1 MLDKA
6 YQSSERI
13 NSNTNNTGDT
23 SGGANDTN
31 AGYEDPQEI
40 SRRRILRY
48 LLASILVIFALISVF
63 MFVQYAQ
70 PNAQPEATQQ
80 YILVPDIVGQS
91 QDEAIRLLKVLG
103 IEYDIEYVTDEQ
115 CCRYCIDQSPVPN
128 LKVDN
133 SIKMTLTISK
143 GPELYSVPDVSNM
156 YFTEAI
162 EAIENAG
169 FVVGNISREISTD
182 AKDYVTRQSPKTDSQ
197 IPLGEE
203 IDIWLSAESDI
214 GNIMPNVV
222 GQSYQNALYLLSS
235 LDNRTESID
244 TEEVSSGYDKGIVI
258 NQIPMMDTEL
268 YEGQDIKLFISDGEG
283 ENYVV
288 EKEVLVSC
296 HKEQNHIVVIFIDN
310 GISQVVYDQILTKG
324 DHQLPL
330 LNLTSNTPGEKE
342 LTIFCDGE
350 EIGRDRVVFEVSE

>member
-1 MLDKA
+1 
-6 YQSSERI
+6 
-13 NSNTNNTGDT
+13 
-23 SGGANDTN
+23 
-31 AGYEDPQEI
+31 
-40 SRRRILRY
+40 
-48 LLASILVIFALISVF
+48 
-63 MFVQYAQ
+63 
-70 PNAQPEATQQ
+70 
-80 YILVPDIVGQS
+80 
-91 QDEAIRLLKVLG
+91 
-103 IEYDIEYVTDEQ
+103 
-115 CCRYCIDQSPVPN
+115 
-128 LKVDN
+128 
-133 SIKMTLTISK
+133 MTLTISK

-169 FVVGNISREISTD
+169 FVVGDISREISTD
-182 AKDYVTRQSPKTDSQ
+182 TKDYVTHQSPKNDSQ

-235 LDNRTESID
+235 LDSRAENIE